1 MPFILSLNYL
11 NVGTSYCTDVVFC
24 CYFLI
29 YLFYTLY
36 YILTVHGLCL
46 LLK

>member
-1 MPFILSLNYL
+1 MAGAIGPKRRLYVPCYYYF
-11 NVGTSYCTDVVFC
+11 
-24 CYFLI
+24 YFLTFF
-29 YLFYTLY
+29 LPFYTLY